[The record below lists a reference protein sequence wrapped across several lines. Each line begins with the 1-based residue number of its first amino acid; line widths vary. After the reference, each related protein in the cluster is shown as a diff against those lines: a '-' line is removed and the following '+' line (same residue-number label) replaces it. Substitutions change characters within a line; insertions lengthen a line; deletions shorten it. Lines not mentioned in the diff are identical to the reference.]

1 MLKNFD
7 QLVNQLRDQAPR
19 TIAVALA
26 EDADVL
32 TALEKARAMGLTR
45 AILTGHEDKIH
56 KLFKDLKIK
65 ADPYQL
71 VATADENEA
80 VQKAIELVRTNQA
93 QVVMKGLCSTN
104 SFLKGILDK
113 SAGLRQHSGNVISHL
128 ALFESPLYHKLFM
141 MSDAAMNIAPDLAT
155 KVAITE
161 NAIAAAQR
169 LGYQLPKVA
178 IISAVEKVNAAGI
191 PSSADAAII
200 AKMGDRGQ
208 IKGAIIDGPLAVDNA
223 LSSES
228 CKVKGLRSPVGGDAD
243 ICIVANIETGN
254 AFYKLLTVLGQ
265 AKVAGIIIGAAAPV
279 VLTSRS
285 DSEEAKFLS
294 IVTALKIS

>member
-7 QLVNQLRDQAPR
+7 QLVNQLRDQSPR

-32 TALEKARAMGLTR
+32 TALEKARALGLTR
-45 AILTGHEDKIH
+45 AILTGHEDKIRT
-56 KLFKDLKIK
+56 LFRELKIK
-65 ADPYQL
+65 AEPYQL
-71 VATADENEA
+71 VAAADEDEA

-93 QVVMKGLCSTN
+93 QVLMKGLCSTN

-113 SAGLRQHSGNVISHL
+113 SGGLRRGGNVISHL
-128 ALFESPLYHKLFM
+128 ALFESPAYHKLFM

-161 NAIAAAQR
+161 NAIAAVHR

-208 IKGAIIDGPLAVDNA
+208 IKGAIIDGPLAVVNQ
-223 LSSES
+223 
-228 CKVKGLRSPVGGDAD
+228 RSV
-243 ICIVANIETGN
+243 
-254 AFYKLLTVLGQ
+254 
-265 AKVAGIIIGAAAPV
+265 
-279 VLTSRS
+279 
-285 DSEEAKFLS
+285 
-294 IVTALKIS
+294 

>member
-7 QLVNQLRDQAPR
+7 QLVNQVRDQAPR

-45 AILTGHEDKIH
+45 AILTGHEDKIY
-56 KLFKDLKIK
+56 KLFKELKIN

-71 VATADENEA
+71 VAASDENEA
-80 VQKAIELVRTNQA
+80 VQKAIELVRSDQA
-93 QVVMKGLCSTN
+93 RVVMKGLCSTGT
-104 SFLKGILDK
+104 FLKGLLDK
-113 SAGLRQHSGNVISHL
+113 NTGLRSGNVISHL
-128 ALFESPLYHKLFM
+128 ALFESPFYHKLFM
-141 MSDAAMNIAPDLAT
+141 MSDAAMNIAPDLAA

-161 NAIAAAQR
+161 NAIAAAQK
-169 LGYQLPKVA
+169 LGYRQPKVA

-223 LSSES
+223 LSAES
-228 CKVKGLRSPVGGDAD
+228 CTVKGLNSPVGGDAD
-243 ICIVANIETGN
+243 ICIVPNIETGN
-254 AFYKLLTVLGQ
+254 AFYKLLTILGQ
-265 AKVAGIIIGAAAPV
+265 AKVAGIIIGAGAPV
-279 VLTSRS
+279 VLTSRA
-285 DSEEAKFLS
+285 DSEESKFLS

>member
-1 MLKNFD
+1 MLKTFD
-7 QLVNQLRDQAPR
+7 QLVKQLRDQSPR

-32 TALEKARAMGLTR
+32 TALEKARAAGIAR
-45 AILTGHEDKIH
+45 AILTGNEDKIR
-56 KLFKDLKIK
+56 KLLRELKIK
-65 ADPYQL
+65 TDRYQL
-71 VATADENEA
+71 ISAADENEA
-80 VQKAIELVRTNQA
+80 VQKAIELVRSNQA

-104 SFLKGILDK
+104 AFLKGILDK
-113 SAGLRQHSGNVISHL
+113 TGGLRSGNVISHL
-128 ALFESPLYHKLFM
+128 ALFESPAYHKIFM
-141 MSDAAMNIAPDLAT
+141 MSDAAMNISPDLAT

-178 IISAVEKVNAAGI
+178 IISAVEKVNASGI

-208 IKGAIIDGPLAVDNA
+208 IKGAVIDGPLAVDNA
-223 LSSES
+223 LSEES
-228 CKVKGLRSPVGGDAD
+228 CTVKGLRSPVGGDAD
-243 ICIVANIETGN
+243 ICIVPNIETGN
-254 AFYKLLTVLGQ
+254 AFYKLLTVLGR
-265 AKVAGIIIGAAAPV
+265 ARVAGIIVGAGAPV

-285 DSEEAKFLS
+285 DSEECKFLS